1 MQEYKTEDIRNV
13 VLIGHTGVGKT
24 MLMENA
30 LYLTGFIDKCG
41 SIDAGTTVGDFL
53 EEEKK
58 RKISIQSSIA
68 SCEYKNK
75 KINFIDTP
83 GGSDFIGDVR
93 AALRVADG
101 AVVVVNGVDGVEIGT
116 ENIWKVADEYH
127 VPRLVFINQMD
138 KHNANFDGVVK
149 TLNSKFHKP
158 CVPVQIPIKVGDNFN
173 GVIDLIDM
181 KAVYLDDSG
190 KGVRVEEIPVEF
202 VDLANKHRENL
213 RDVAAD
219 TDDELIEKVLEGKK
233 LNHDEIIKGLKNAI
247 LDYKI
252 IPITCGSLEKGI
264 GIHLLLDL
272 IEDSFPSPIYLG
284 EYEGVNPTTGEKAV
298 RHPDNKE
305 PFSAF
310 IFKSYS
316 DQYAGSVSLMRI
328 RSGQLNK
335 DDEIVIAGKDK
346 KIKASHLYA
355 LEGKTQLE
363 ITHASTGD
371 VVALLKV
378 NSLYA
383 GDTLCDKNSQFK
395 AHSLKLPNPVYF
407 VAVKAKN
414 PKEEEKLNEILHQF
428 SKENPSFNV
437 RFDGETHENVIESM
451 GVRQVDIILSMVKN
465 RTKIESETSEPKI
478 AYRETI
484 CKPGKGHHK
493 HKKQSG
499 GHGQYGEVYIDVAPL
514 TNGEEFEFI
523 NKIVGGAVPK
533 NYIPGIEKGLREAM
547 TSGVL
552 GQYPMTGIQVTLYD
566 GTFHDVD
573 SSEMAFKIAA
583 RAALKDAVAQS
594 SPVLL
599 EPVMDLKI
607 MIDDEMMGDVLSDL
621 NSRRG
626 RVQGMGG
633 ESEGDSSKVV
643 NAQVPLSELLR
654 YSIDLKSLTSGK
666 ASFDMKFSHYDKI
679 SGRKADDIISLR
691 KKELEEME

>member
-30 LYLTGFIDKCG
+30 LYLTGFISKCG
-41 SIDAGTTVGDFL
+41 SIEDGTTVGDFL

-68 SCEYKNK
+68 SCEYKGK

-83 GGSDFIGDVR
+83 GGPDFVGDVR

-101 AVVVVNGVDGVEIGT
+101 AVVVINSVDGVEIGT
-116 ENIWKVADEYH
+116 ENIWKAADEYH
-127 VPRLVFINQMD
+127 VPRLVFINKMD
-138 KHNANFDGVVK
+138 KHNADFYGIFKALD
-149 TLNSKFHKP
+149 SKFHKP
-158 CVPVQIPIKVGDNFN
+158 CIPVQLPIEVGDNFN

-181 KAVYLDDSG
+181 KAVYPDESG
-190 KGVRVEEIPVEF
+190 KGVRVEEIPPELVE
-202 VDLANKHRENL
+202 LANEHRENL
-213 RDVAAD
+213 RDAAAD

-233 LNHDEIIKGLKNAI
+233 LNHDEIVRGLKNAI

-252 IPITCGSLEKGI
+252 IPITCGSLETGI
-264 GIHLLLDL
+264 GTHLLLDL
-272 IEDSFPSPIYLG
+272 IEDSLPSPIYLG
-284 EYEGVNPTTGEKAV
+284 EYEGIDPTNGNSAV
-298 RHPDNKE
+298 RHPDNNE

-310 IFKSYS
+310 VFKSYS

-355 LEGKTQLE
+355 LEGKTQVE
-363 ITHASTGD
+363 ISHASTGD

-383 GDTLCDKNSQFK
+383 GDTLCDKNNQFK
-395 AHSLKLPNPVYF
+395 AHDLKLPNPVYF
-407 VAVKAKN
+407 ATVKAVN

-451 GVRQVDIILSMVKN
+451 GIRQVDIILSMIKN

-484 CKPGKGHHK
+484 CKAGKGHHK

-514 TNGEEFEFI
+514 SNGEEFEFI

-533 NYIPGIEKGLREAM
+533 NFIPGIEKGLREAM
-547 TSGVL
+547 KSGVL
-552 GQYPMTGIQVTLYD
+552 GEYPMTGIQVTLYD

-583 RAALKDAVAQS
+583 RAALKDAVAKS

-599 EPVMDLKI
+599 EPIMDLKV
-607 MIDDEMMGDVLSDL
+607 MVDDEMMGDVLSDL

-633 ESEGDSSKVV
+633 DSDEDSSKVV
-643 NAQVPLSELLR
+643 KAQVPLSELLR

-679 SGRKADDIISLR
+679 SGRKADDIINER
-691 KKELEEME
+691 KKELEDRE